1 MEKKYIAFLLKSG
14 FTLDEIINLDTNTE
28 SETNTNTETEN
39 NTNTETEN
47 NTNTET
53 ENNAN
58 TETENNTN
66 TEPDTIDSLKTDI
79 SSLREEITKLRKI
92 TQDTNRKNAVIDD
105 VNANQL
111 TLEDKV
117 NKLLEEVG

>member
-14 FTLDEIINLDTNTE
+14 FTLDEIINLDANTE
-28 SETNTNTETEN
+28 PEN

-47 NTNTET
+47 NTNTEP
-53 ENNAN
+53 
-58 TETENNTN
+58 ETL
-66 TEPDTIDSLKTDI
+66 DSLKTDI
-79 SSLREEITKLRKI
+79 STLREEIANLRKI
-92 TQDTNRKNAVIDD
+92 TQNTNRKNAVIDD